1 MGEKHALRKQKF
13 VTLISNDIY
22 SIISI
27 LVFFDIDEIKLPS
40 TDPSCQK
47 INPVKQCY
55 LADSSCP
62 NVTR

>member
-22 SIISI
+22 LIISI
-27 LVFFDIDEIKLPS
+27 LVFFNNDEIKLPS